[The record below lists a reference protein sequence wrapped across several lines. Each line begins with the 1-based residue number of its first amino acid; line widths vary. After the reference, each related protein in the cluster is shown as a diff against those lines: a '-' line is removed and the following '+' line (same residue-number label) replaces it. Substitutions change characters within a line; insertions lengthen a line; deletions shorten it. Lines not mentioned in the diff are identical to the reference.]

1 MWSDEFINIH
11 YKILH
16 WLHQSGSAI
25 SGTPNPLITIFPI
38 QLASSFGVWLI
49 CRYQSHMEHRYITRF
64 GDLKN
69 EVPTPMI
76 PNRPSEWE
84 KWWGKNPRA
93 FSHNWEIQDR
103 PTLPIRRGPNFLC
116 SLLQRVLDRR
126 TTKWLRMHWDWQL
139 GETQEN
145 KAAVELQQSSLR
157 IQHFRSPFSPGP
169 QRIPRIRT
177 EYPISQN
184 PQFGTPIK
192 IIAQA
197 GLWSDLQNPKFLVGK
212 HGSGSTRIHQ
222 PEQFGRFRIVTHY
235 IHHSSDLVLW
245 SSYHLLIFMVF
256 YV

>member
-1 MWSDEFINIH
+1 MRCLPQW
-11 YKILH
+11 
-16 WLHQSGSAI
+16 
-25 SGTPNPLITIFPI
+25 FPI
-38 QLASSFGVWLI
+38 DHLNG
-49 CRYQSHMEHRYITRF
+49 RNDGE
-64 GDLKN
+64 
-69 EVPTPMI
+69 
-76 PNRPSEWE
+76 
-84 KWWGKNPRA
+84 KNPRA

-192 IIAQA
+192 IIAQS
-197 GLWSDLQNPKFLVGK
+197 GLWSDLQNPQFLVGK

>member
-1 MWSDEFINIH
+1 
-11 YKILH
+11 
-16 WLHQSGSAI
+16 
-25 SGTPNPLITIFPI
+25 
-38 QLASSFGVWLI
+38 
-49 CRYQSHMEHRYITRF
+49 
-64 GDLKN
+64 
-69 EVPTPMI
+69 
-76 PNRPSEWE
+76 
-84 KWWGKNPRA
+84 
-93 FSHNWEIQDR
+93 
-103 PTLPIRRGPNFLC
+103 
-116 SLLQRVLDRR
+116 
-126 TTKWLRMHWDWQL
+126 MHWDWQL

-192 IIAQA
+192 IIAQS
-197 GLWSDLQNPKFLVGK
+197 GLWSDLQNPQFLVGK